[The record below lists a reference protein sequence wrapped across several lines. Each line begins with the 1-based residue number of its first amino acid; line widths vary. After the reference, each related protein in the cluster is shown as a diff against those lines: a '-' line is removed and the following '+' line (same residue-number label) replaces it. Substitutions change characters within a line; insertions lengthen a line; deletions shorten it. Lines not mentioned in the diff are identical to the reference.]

1 MLKLYFSQIIS
12 KYINKP
18 KNENLNNSDNHNG
31 LSCHFIMP
39 NDELKEKDEYEG
51 KNTKIRQDVR
61 ERIS

>member
-1 MLKLYFSQIIS
+1 
-12 KYINKP
+12 
-18 KNENLNNSDNHNG
+18 
-31 LSCHFIMP
+31 MP